1 MIIAIANRKGGV
13 GKTTVAC
20 MLAHVFATEGRRVL
34 VIDFDSQANAS
45 MLLLG
50 VERHNEA
57 KEAGITVDK
66 FLLNGLL
73 AGQALDYFVLD
84 DAGDVR
90 ASRAREKSSLSV
102 VASLD
107 ALEAAEDD
115 AKLALSREAASYDD
129 YQNRI
134 SNVLGSEIRRI
145 SADYEYVVIDC
156 PPSISAPMIAAIRV
170 ADHVVV
176 PYVPDHLA
184 MNGVTR
190 VVSEMF
196 DIRQEEQRKRFHDVV
211 RIRRHE
217 RALRYHTLPNMA
229 PNTEVA
235 RGAIE
240 EIARHHP
247 QFNMLVPRS
256 AAIADAFR
264 WRAEPVTLTEK
275 YGPEGRKAAEAL
287 YRELSA
293 VERMVA

>member
-1 MIIAIANRKGGV
+1 MIV
-13 GKTTVAC
+13 
-20 MLAHVFATEGRRVL
+20 
-34 VIDFDSQANAS
+34 
-45 MLLLG
+45 
-50 VERHNEA
+50 
-57 KEAGITVDK
+57 
-66 FLLNGLL
+66 
-73 AGQALDYFVLD
+73 
-84 DAGDVR
+84 
-90 ASRAREKSSLSV
+90 
-102 VASLD
+102 
-107 ALEAAEDD
+107 
-115 AKLALSREAASYDD
+115 
-129 YQNRI
+129 
-134 SNVLGSEIRRI
+134 
-145 SADYEYVVIDC
+145 DC
-156 PPSISAPMIAAIRV
+156 PPSISAAMIAAIRV

-196 DIRQEEQRKRFHDVV
+196 DIRQEENKKRFHDVV

-217 RALRYHTLPNMA
+217 RSLRYHTLPNMA

-247 QFNMLVPRS
+247 QFNMMVPRS

-264 WRAEPVTLTEK
+264 WRSEPVTMTEK

-287 YRELSA
+287 YRELCA